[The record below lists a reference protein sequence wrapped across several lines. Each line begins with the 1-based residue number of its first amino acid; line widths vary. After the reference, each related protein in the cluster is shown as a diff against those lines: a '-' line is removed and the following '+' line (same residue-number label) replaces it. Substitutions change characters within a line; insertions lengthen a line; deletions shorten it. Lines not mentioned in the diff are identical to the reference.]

1 MYQSWREVRRGRLLH
16 HKAKHC
22 HHLKVAI
29 AKVQGCATG
38 RARFTIGAPSRVRS
52 VDVPPLPLRSLPAN
66 CPAQKTPVMI
76 HGYVPQMIVVP
87 SMRDGYGGCM
97 GGNGWSVLEFSAA
110 VA

>member
-1 MYQSWREVRRGRLLH
+1 
-16 HKAKHC
+16 
-22 HHLKVAI
+22 
-29 AKVQGCATG
+29 
-38 RARFTIGAPSRVRS
+38 
-52 VDVPPLPLRSLPAN
+52 
-66 CPAQKTPVMI
+66 MI